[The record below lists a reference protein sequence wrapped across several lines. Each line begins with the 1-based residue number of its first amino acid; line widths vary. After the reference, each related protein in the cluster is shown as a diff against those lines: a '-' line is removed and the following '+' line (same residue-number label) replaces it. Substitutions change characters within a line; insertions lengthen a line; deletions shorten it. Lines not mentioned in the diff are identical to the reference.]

1 MLFGHL
7 RCSFSIPDGKERQR
21 LEGYLSKDEFRANL
35 EMGLARIA
43 FRNKRWGDAEK
54 RYGDIARNYPN
65 SAAAPEALYW
75 EAVSHYKG
83 TNDHTSLGGV
93 VEKLKRYPDSVW
105 AEKAIPWAH

>member
-1 MLFGHL
+1 MLIL
-7 RCSFSIPDGKERQR
+7 DSAGKERQR
-21 LEGYLSKDEFRANL
+21 LEGYLSKDEFRASL
-35 EMGLARIA
+35 ETGLARSA
-43 FRNKRWGDAEK
+43 FANKRWAEAEK

-83 TNDHTSLGGV
+83 TNDHTSLGSV